1 MTSTLAGPLYSMVL
15 QGYCGFACLITF
27 IEDVLMNVIIPG
39 MVLRWQLYSYRMLL
53 VMKQTHNNPMFRLYK
68 YACANIKVMKSFKF
82 KCILMNEALD
92 MSSLAFH

>member
-15 QGYCGFACLITF
+15 QGYCGFACLIHLY
-27 IEDVLMNVIIPG
+27 VLMNVIIPG

-53 VMKQTHNNPMFRLYK
+53 VMKQTHNNPMFRLYN
-68 YACANIKVMKSFKF
+68 YACANIKVMKSFNF
-82 KCILMNEALD
+82 KCILMNEALN